1 MQQDVHRNRRL
12 ATAAAVVVVV
22 VAVVVQSSVD
32 IPWAAL
38 TICKY
43 VGVGRLVDRLVGSGC
58 GASSTFGH
66 FRHNNTRWQSVLTST
81 YVPLDFPGYMYVC
94 VCEFACLCACVSAC
108 LRACV
113 LARCLSVN
121 IFILCSFYLFS

>member
-12 ATAAAVVVVV
+12 ATAAAVAAVV

-38 TICKY
+38 IICKY

-66 FRHNNTRWQSVLTST
+66 FRHNDTRWQSLTST

-94 VCEFACLCACVSAC
+94 VCEFACLRACVSAC